1 MKKIAFLGAS
11 QSQIPLIEY
20 AKRKGH
26 YCITIDHIPSNPGHK
41 LSDECLNMSSLDV
54 EGVYDELVT
63 KKIDSIIS
71 YASDIATPTAAIVSE
86 RLGLKSNSIAS
97 VLKLTDKVEFRN
109 SLKQLGL
116 NVPKVWEYRLEMEWI
131 FPKTQ
136 ESKLIIK
143 PVDSAGTK
151 GVSLV
156 ENNIEEINKGIEYAL
171 TFSPSKRVIIEEV
184 IDNTQGDVHGDGFV
198 VNGQLKFLHLGDHL
212 YDLQINGL
220 NPTGTTWPS
229 SLSNQKLELI
239 EKTVGKI
246 IEHVGFQNGSINVEA
261 RFNEDNELFIMEI
274 GPRNGG
280 YFVPLAIKHSS
291 GVDLVEATLNQ
302 ITNEVV
308 YLPENKH
315 NKPVAYYAIHA
326 RKSGKLKEVIISDW
340 LKERIIQKEE
350 IKNVGDNVE
359 IFINSTGVIAVILIL
374 FRDPNEMTEFAN
386 NIDQHINVIVND
398 FR

>member
-1 MKKIAFLGAS
+1 LKRIAFLGAS

-26 YCITIDHIPSNPGHK
+26 YCITIDNVPTNPGHK
-41 LSDECLNMSSLDV
+41 LADESLNISTLDTERVYISLKDRN
-54 EGVYDELVT
+54 
-63 KKIDSIIS
+63 IDAVIS
-71 YASDIATPTAAIVSE
+71 YASDIATPTAAIVAE
-86 RLGLKSNSIAS
+86 RLGLKSNSISS
-97 VLKLTDKVEFRN
+97 VVKLTDKVEFRN

-116 NVPKVWEYRLEMEWI
+116 NVPKVWEYRLGGDWI
-131 FPKTQ
+131 LPVTQ
-136 ESKLIIK
+136 EPKLIIK

-156 ENNIEEINKGIEYAL
+156 ENSIDEINKGIDYAL
-171 TFSPSKRVIIEEV
+171 TFSSTKRVIIEEV
-184 IDNTQGDVHGDGFV
+184 IDNSKGDVHGDGFV

-212 YDLQINGL
+212 YDLHINGL

-229 SLSNQKLELI
+229 SLSTQKLYLI
-239 EKTVGKI
+239 EQTVGRV
-246 IEHVGFQNGSINVEA
+246 IEYVGFQNGSINVEA
-261 RFNEDNELFIMEI
+261 RFNSKNELFIMEI

-302 ITNEVV
+302 ITNEEV

-326 RKSGKLKEVIISDW
+326 RTSGKLVEVVISDW
-340 LKERIIQKEE
+340 LNQRIIQREE
-350 IKNVGDNVE
+350 IKNIGDNVE
-359 IFINSTGVIAVILIL
+359 MFINSSGVIAVILIL
-374 FRDPNEMTEFAN
+374 FQDQNEMNVFAN
-386 NIDQHINVIVND
+386 NTDQHINVIVND
-398 FR
+398 F

>member
-1 MKKIAFLGAS
+1 LKKIAFLGAS

-26 YCITIDHIPSNPGHK
+26 YCITIDNIPSNPGHK
-41 LSDECLNMSSLDV
+41 LSDECLNVSSLDI

-63 KKIDSIIS
+63 KRINSIIS

-86 RLGLKSNSIAS
+86 RLGLKCNSIAS
-97 VLKLTDKVEFRN
+97 VLKLTDKVQFRN

-116 NVPKVWEYRLEMEWI
+116 NVPKVWEYRLEKEWI
-131 FPKTQ
+131 FPKTH
-136 ESKLIIK
+136 ESNLIIK

-156 ENNIEEINKGIEYAL
+156 ENNVEEINKGIEYAL
-171 TFSPSKRVIIEEV
+171 SFSSSKRVIIEEL
-184 IDNTQGDVHGDGFV
+184 IDNSKGDVHGDGFV

-212 YDLQINGL
+212 YDLHINGL

-229 SLSNQKLELI
+229 VLSSYKLEMV
-239 EKTVGKI
+239 EAAVGKI
-246 IEHVGFQNGSINVEA
+246 IDYVGFGNGSINVEA
-261 RFNEDNELFIMEI
+261 RFNSKDELFIMEI

-302 ITNEVV
+302 ITNEEV
-308 YLPENKH
+308 YIPENKQD
-315 NKPVAYYAIHA
+315 NPVAYYAIHA
-326 RKSGKLKEVIISDW
+326 RTSGKLVEVVISDW
-340 LKERIIQKEE
+340 LNERIIQREE
-350 IKNVGDNVE
+350 IKNIGDNVE
-359 IFINSTGVIAVILIL
+359 MFINSSGVIGVILIL
-374 FRDPNEMTEFAN
+374 FQDQNEMNVFAN

-398 FR
+398 F